1 MSVFISLQATPSY
14 LIRSRH
20 VKKQLFNTWGWSSTS
35 DHLNYPKHCTAFEV
49 SKWSDV
55 DDDDVDN
62 DDDEDATTMT
72 TTA

>member
-1 MSVFISLQATPSY
+1 MSMFIGSQAIPSY
-14 LIRSRH
+14 RMRSRH
-20 VKKQLFNTWGWSSTS
+20 VKKQLFNTWDWSSTS
-35 DHLNYPKHCTAFEV
+35 DHLNYLKHCTVSEV

-55 DDDDVDN
+55 DDDVDN